1 MSHVI
6 NEYSLVTRGAGE
18 TQEWHL
24 VLQEISLF
32 LQEDLTVNVKHPE
45 FKPQPRR
52 TVFPSRPL
60 PALPGTSGPALRLQS
75 CILVG
80 CHQHQVKFS
89 ELTLDMYRMM
99 YALERDPASA
109 LAASGGSSSSSSTG
123 GNASSGANSGGLTPR
138 SKAKALGNSN
148 PKKFLLY
155 RPTVSQVLLY
165 IASAQ
170 RELLENGTLLLY
182 VSADGE
188 AAKSSNVS
196 SSSST
201 PMANHVPPVS
211 PASLSLSTGSG
222 SIPPSPAGFTGL
234 HFSGS
239 MASSTS
245 SLINYLGPSSNTFES
260 YGTGGVR
267 LKREDVA
274 ASRNGAAPNA
284 RNRAG
289 SYSAGSSASAVAR
302 ASSYVSSSAL
312 YPADIVPFTR
322 RPTFLI
328 VESDNSHAFLSLGSS
343 NGTCPFAAPLLVLCS
358 PQETPTDV
366 LEGSQAGGLFS
377 FYLHDP
383 LAAFLFTS
391 NKTVST
397 IDVYDKA
404 LAQVKSIT
412 LALDDLFSTS
422 PDLRTYSITQFSF
435 YLFYAAEISSSLPNI
450 GLRVYFPEFHHSA
463 ILDPNLHQSRFTYS
477 NTLICFSSQLL
488 HFLNSLE
495 TNLCGCCWFV
505 SVSAIMPSSCA
516 SRRISPWSAFLP
528 PILSFLRAF
537 CPAPTSLPC
546 SRRLRRLLALRTSIV
561 DESQHYDCSSPS
573 IVPNVYIVIK
583 VHPLS
588 PSASSVSP
596 QKVKRI
602 TCHRFIGA
610 LQSEIECMK

>member
-1 MSHVI
+1 MI

-32 LQEDLTVNVKHPE
+32 LQEDLTVNVKHAD

-60 PALPGTSGPALRLQS
+60 PSLPSTAGPALRLQN

-109 LAASGGSSSSSSTG
+109 AASASPASAASTTSSGGSGSS
-123 GNASSGANSGGLTPR
+123 NNSGGLTPR
-138 SKAKALGNSN
+138 SKAKAQGFVN

-170 RELLENGTLLLY
+170 RELVENGTLLLY

-188 AAKSSNVS
+188 GAKSGSS

-201 PMANHVPPVS
+201 PMASTVPPVS
-211 PASLSLSTGSG
+211 PASSLNTSSGSG
-222 SIPPSPAGFTGL
+222 SIPPSPASFMGL

-245 SLINYLGPSSNTFES
+245 SMINYLGSGSSISEPYS
-260 YGTGGVR
+260 TGGVR

-274 ASRNGAAPNA
+274 ASRGTSAPNA
-284 RNRAG
+284 RNRTG
-289 SYSAGSSASAVAR
+289 SYSAGSSSAVAR

-312 YPADIVPFTR
+312 FPADVVPFTR

-343 NGTCPFAAPLLVLCS
+343 NGACPFAAPLLVLCS
-358 PQETPTDV
+358 PQDTPTDV
-366 LEGSQAGGLFS
+366 MEGSQTGGLFT

-391 NKTVST
+391 NKTVSAP
-397 IDVYDKA
+397 DVYDKA
-404 LAQVKSIT
+404 LAQVRAIT

-422 PDLRTYSITQFSF
+422 PDLRT
-435 YLFYAAEISSSLPNI
+435 
-450 GLRVYFPEFHHSA
+450 FPS
-463 ILDPNLHQSRFTYS
+463 
-477 NTLICFSSQLL
+477 LL
-488 HFLNSLE
+488 H
-495 TNLCGCCWFV
+495 
-505 SVSAIMPSSCA
+505 
-516 SRRISPWSAFLP
+516 
-528 PILSFLRAF
+528 
-537 CPAPTSLPC
+537 CP
-546 SRRLRRLLALRTSIV
+546 
-561 DESQHYDCSSPS
+561 
-573 IVPNVYIVIK
+573 VI
-583 VHPLS
+583 
-588 PSASSVSP
+588 
-596 QKVKRI
+596 
-602 TCHRFIGA
+602 
-610 LQSEIECMK
+610 

>member
-32 LQEDLTVNVKHPE
+32 LQEDLTVNIKSAD

-60 PALPGTSGPALRLQS
+60 PPPPASAGPALRLQS

-99 YALERDPASA
+99 FSLERDPSSIPSSA
-109 LAASGGSSSSSSTG
+109 PSTTSSGGS
-123 GNASSGANSGGLTPR
+123 ASSNSGGLTPR
-138 SKAKALGNSN
+138 SKAKTQNNSN

-170 RELLENGTLLLY
+170 RELVENGTLLLY

-188 AAKSSNVS
+188 APKSGFS
-196 SSSST
+196 SGAST
-201 PMANHVPPVS
+201 PMANTVPPVS
-211 PASLSLSTGSG
+211 PASSLNTSSGSN
-222 SIPPSPAGFTGL
+222 SIPPSPASFVGL

-239 MASSTS
+239 VASSTS
-245 SLINYLGPSSNTFES
+245 SLLGYFGNGPSVSEPYS
-260 YGTGGVR
+260 YGGLR

-274 ASRNGAAPNA
+274 AARGSGAPNA
-284 RNRAG
+284 RNRTG
-289 SYSAGSSASAVAR
+289 SYSGGSSASTVAR

-312 YPADIVPFTR
+312 YPSDVVPFTR

-343 NGTCPFAAPLLVLCS
+343 NGACPFAAPLLVLCS
-358 PQETPTDV
+358 PQDTPTDV
-366 LEGSQAGGLFS
+366 LEGSQTGGLFT

-391 NKTVST
+391 NKTVSALE
-397 IDVYDKA
+397 VYDKA
-404 LAQVKSIT
+404 LAQVRAIT
-412 LALDDLFSTS
+412 LAIDELFTTS
-422 PDLRTYSITQFSF
+422 PDLRT
-435 YLFYAAEISSSLPNI
+435 
-450 GLRVYFPEFHHSA
+450 
-463 ILDPNLHQSRFTYS
+463 
-477 NTLICFSSQLL
+477 
-488 HFLNSLE
+488 
-495 TNLCGCCWFV
+495 
-505 SVSAIMPSSCA
+505 
-516 SRRISPWSAFLP
+516 SPP
-528 PILSFLRAF
+528 H
-537 CPAPTSLPC
+537 CP
-546 SRRLRRLLALRTSIV
+546 
-561 DESQHYDCSSPS
+561 
-573 IVPNVYIVIK
+573 
-583 VHPLS
+583 
-588 PSASSVSP
+588 
-596 QKVKRI
+596 
-602 TCHRFIGA
+602 
-610 LQSEIECMK
+610 